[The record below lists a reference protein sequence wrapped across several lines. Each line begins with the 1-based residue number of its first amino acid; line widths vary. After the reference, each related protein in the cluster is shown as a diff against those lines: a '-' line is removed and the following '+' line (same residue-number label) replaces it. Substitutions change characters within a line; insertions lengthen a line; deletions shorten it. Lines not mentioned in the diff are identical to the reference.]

1 MKECFNSALAE
12 WNREL
17 NMSGDKNSLWNKE
30 KYLCLMKNPFTVCCG
45 ISYLNSNMRNPPDAE
60 KLSDDEAKFYID
72 NLKGSIQLFHF
83 AFKN

>member
-1 MKECFNSALAE
+1 
-12 WNREL
+12 
-17 NMSGDKNSLWNKE
+17 
-30 KYLCLMKNPFTVCCG
+30 MKNPFTVCCG

-83 AFKN
+83 AFEN

>member
-1 MKECFNSALAE
+1 
-12 WNREL
+12 
-17 NMSGDKNSLWNKE
+17 
-30 KYLCLMKNPFTVCCG
+30 MKNPFTVCCG

-83 AFKN
+83 AFKNQKISLPCPLNLKRAVTLF

>member
-1 MKECFNSALAE
+1 
-12 WNREL
+12 
-17 NMSGDKNSLWNKE
+17 
-30 KYLCLMKNPFTVCCG
+30 MKNPFTVCCG

-83 AFKN
+83 ATISFCFQKLENMFTVST